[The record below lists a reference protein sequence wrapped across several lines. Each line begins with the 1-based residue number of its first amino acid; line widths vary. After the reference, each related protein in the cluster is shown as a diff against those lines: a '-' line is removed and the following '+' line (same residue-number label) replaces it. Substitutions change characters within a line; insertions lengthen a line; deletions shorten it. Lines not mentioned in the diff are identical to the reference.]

1 MILFKLNI
9 ELIFKLFSSISFI
22 SFGLACF
29 YSKYFKSEFIR
40 YGLSGYRSTT
50 GFFQF
55 LGGVGT
61 LVGFFFNEL
70 ILISSAGLTLLM
82 LLGVIVRLKIND
94 GLIKTSPAIIYMF
107 INIYIFYISLY

>member
-1 MILFKLNI
+1 MTLFKLNI

-29 YSKYFKSEFIR
+29 YSKDFKSEFIR

-94 GLIKTSPAIIYMF
+94 GLIKTSPAIIYML
-107 INIYIFYISLY
+107 INIYIFYISL